1 MSATVFLTK
10 DQRSQLTE
18 EYIEVMYE
26 LDEDYGDDAE
36 ITDREWLSKLG
47 NDAFFNEM
55 VSQMPECMKYLD

>member
-10 DQRSQLTE
+10 DQRVQLTE
-18 EYIEVMYE
+18 EYIEIMYE

-47 NDAFFNEM
+47 NEAFYNEM
-55 VSQMPECMKYLD
+55 VSQMPECMQYLD